1 MWALGWFWLGPA
13 EGCEPPAEAAAVV
26 TEHVVVASSPLLA
39 EVEENFCHLHA
50 APGLWVLGFGVYFKI
65 HNLTLN
71 LKPKSKPGS
80 CRPQKNAALLGS
92 PVTYCNKGTFFWGY
106 LLYKGTLKQKKG
118 KGYHWATKLDTLNP

>member
-26 TEHVVVASSPLLA
+26 TEHVVVASSPLSA
-39 EVEENFCHLHA
+39 EVEENFCHLPA

-71 LKPKSKPGS
+71 LKPKSKPGRAGS
-80 CRPQKNAALLGS
+80 MALDNRTCV
-92 PVTYCNKGTFFWGY
+92 P
-106 LLYKGTLKQKKG
+106 
-118 KGYHWATKLDTLNP
+118 LNPKLKR